1 MGFWIPAIIAGSALW
16 AWYAGY
22 ITINP
27 TPEAAPTEPTDPG
40 TTDPGAITSFF
51 GGIWDWFTGLFS
63 GGGGET
69 IPDPDPTPSPAPI
82 PPTVWEQLSSAMA
95 AFTNEYA
102 VYIVGIMSVVLLW
115 IAFRRR

>member
-1 MGFWIPAIIAGSALW
+1 MAFWIPVIIAGSALY

-22 ITINP
+22 VTINP
-27 TPEAAPTEPTDPG
+27 TPEPAPVEPTEG
-40 TTDPGAITSFF
+40 GTSFF
-51 GGIWDWFTGLFS
+51 GGIWNWFTGLFS
-63 GGGGET
+63 GGGGGGGET
-69 IPDPDPTPSPAPI
+69 IPDPDPTPSPVPI
-82 PPTVWEQLSSAMA
+82 PPTVWEQLSSALA